1 LFIGG
6 NDASRLINQTRKD
19 DTMTNI
25 VNQATVSAASAYF
38 KSADTM
44 IAKRNLLGKAFV
56 ADGFKIET
64 DFAAGSAKDAGRE
77 DRFRAIQYLAQESM
91 PANVA
96 VALRDNDVSG
106 KKVLKADGV
115 SQTKTEWSKRVPAK
129 VRDLKKAFELFLATD
144 AEKKGAKANT
154 ARDINT
160 RIKDEIAKLVELVK
174 RDADVDKTPEPAAM
188 FDHDEMLA
196 AFTRVNGLVGKK

>member
-1 LFIGG
+1 
-6 NDASRLINQTRKD
+6 
-19 DTMTNI
+19 MTNI

-38 KSADTM
+38 KSLDTM
-44 IAKRNLLGKAFV
+44 IARRTSLGKAFV
-56 ADGFKIET
+56 ADGFQIAT

-96 VALRDNDVSG
+96 AALRDNDVSG
-106 KKVLKADGV
+106 KKVIKADGI

-129 VRDLKKAFELFLATD
+129 VRDLKKAFELFLATG

-154 ARDINT
+154 PRDINT
-160 RIKDEIAKLVELVK
+160 RIKDEIAKLVALVK

-188 FDHDEMLA
+188 FGHAEMLNA
-196 AFTRVNGLVGKK
+196 MQRVTDLVGKK